1 MRSPPSLFVQFNRFL
16 GNLRLLLK
24 CTTPELLAELRHD
37 RGLKQ
42 EELADILHLSKSTIS
57 SYERGQQLPP
67 LDKLVCLA
75 DFFHVTTDYL
85 LGRCDVSVSPDSLNA
100 ELLPHKTAAS
110 VIRDIGNLSSEQK
123 RALAV
128 IINDMKKLS
137 TILGEVQ

>member
-1 MRSPPSLFVQFNRFL
+1 MNVGSSY
-16 GNLRLLLK
+16 LRLINW
-24 CTTPELLAELRHD
+24 CAWQT
-37 RGLKQ
+37 
-42 EELADILHLSKSTIS
+42 S
-57 SYERGQQLPP
+57 
-67 LDKLVCLA
+67 
-75 DFFHVTTDYL
+75 FM
-85 LGRCDVSVSPDSLNA
+85 GRCDVSVSPDSLNA

>member
-1 MRSPPSLFVQFNRFL
+1 MANL
-16 GNLRLLLK
+16 G
-24 CTTPELLAELRHD
+24 ELLAELRHD
-37 RGLKQ
+37 WGLKQ

-128 IINDMKKLS
+128 I
-137 TILGEVQ
+137 